1 MAKSRRPVSAR
12 REPESGCVLFVA
24 PGLPRLR
31 YCCSSASMVVGKP
44 SMTMVPRLGRPSG
57 PMGSCTRLRNRGSR
71 YLSNRSGG
79 SMMCMSQSTNLSPS
93 FMASSSLGCPL
104 LAPRSPARHVRAE
117 FYSGDGSSATLGAAL
132 RARALPAQSRPWG
145 EVRKGG
151 KAPPPSLVS
160 PQLAVVCIGI
170 VVAALFLA
178 DPPCVLRAPA
188 RRCRCA
194 PRHRRFLREPGTIWS
209 TRGEPCRWRSPLPRA
224 SPPARSRRADDPDAY
239 RASVVQHDV
248 PKRSAYLT
256 PRGPKAGART
266 SFGTRGA
273 LHGGDPRHGYISLRG
288 GRRLGE
294 AAARPGVQRRRG
306 RGGRRRPGPRVR
318 LQSWAASHGG
328 ARPRGQLPPLL
339 GRGRLPSRP
348 RPPHGPRRHALAH
361 R

>member
-12 REPESGCVLFVA
+12 REPESGCVLFVG

-31 YCCSSASMVVGKP
+31 YCCSSASMVVGNP
-44 SMTMVPRLGRPSG
+44 SMTMVPRLGRPSA
-57 PMGSCTRLRNRGSR
+57 PMGSCTRLRNLGSR

-93 FMASSSLGCPL
+93 FMTSSSLGCPL

-178 DPPCVLRAPA
+178 DRPCVLRAPLEGAGVRRGIVGSSVSLA
-188 RRCRCA
+188 RFGRREANLAGGAARCRE
-194 PRHRRFLREPGTIWS
+194 RHRQRDLEEPMTLMHIV
-209 TRGEPCRWRSPLPRA
+209 
-224 SPPARSRRADDPDAY
+224 PP
-239 RASVVQHDV
+239 
-248 PKRSAYLT
+248 
-256 PRGPKAGART
+256 
-266 SFGTRGA
+266 
-273 LHGGDPRHGYISLRG
+273 
-288 GRRLGE
+288 
-294 AAARPGVQRRRG
+294 
-306 RGGRRRPGPRVR
+306 
-318 LQSWAASHGG
+318 
-328 ARPRGQLPPLL
+328 
-339 GRGRLPSRP
+339 
-348 RPPHGPRRHALAH
+348 
-361 R
+361 